1 MFSIII
7 PARNEE
13 ARIGDTLQAY
23 GKFFSKQKID
33 HEIFVVI
40 NNSTD
45 NTLNVVKKYKKKF
58 PNIRYINLT
67 LGGKGYAILEGFIHS
82 KGDYLGFVD
91 ADMSTLPEDFYDL
104 YKNIGN
110 YGGIIGSR
118 WLKDSKT
125 KRTFGKYIRSLG
137 FNYLVRSLFL
147 ANFRD
152 TQCGAKIFRKGA
164 ILPLIPQVT
173 SIKWAFD
180 VNLLYLL
187 NKNGYKIKEHPT
199 VWEDKEGSG
208 IENFLNV
215 PVQMAAGVIRLRLIY
230 SPFKFIVRA
239 YDLFPEKFKIHH

>member
-1 MFSIII
+1 MLSIII

-23 GKFFSKQKID
+23 GDFFSKLKIP

-40 NNSTD
+40 NNSSD
-45 NTLNVVKKYKKKF
+45 NTLEVVKEYKKKF
-58 PNIRYINLT
+58 PSIRYMDLT
-67 LGGKGYAILEGFIHS
+67 LGGKGFAILEGFIHS
-82 KGDYLGFVD
+82 KGDYVGFVD
-91 ADMSTLPEDFYDL
+91 ADMSTLPKDFHDL

-118 WLKDSKT
+118 WLKNSKT
-125 KRTFGKYIRSLG
+125 KRTLGKYVRSLG
-137 FNYLVRSLFL
+137 FNYLVRGLGLS
-147 ANFRD
+147 NFRD

-164 ILPLIPQVT
+164 IVPLIPHVV

-187 NKNGYKIKEHPT
+187 DKSGYKIKEYPT
-199 VWEDKEGSG
+199 IWEDKEGSG
-208 IENFLNV
+208 IQNV
-215 PVQMAAGVIRLRLIY
+215 FKVPIQMAAGIIRLRLLY

-239 YDLFPEKFKIHH
+239 YDLFPDKSKLHH